1 MNKNCVY
8 TAQGFL
14 ACKNQENVQKEQI
27 NKQLIGRETFAQGG
41 QCTEIN
47 KKFLTLMQNDA
58 ACTQQ
63 TDSVT
68 DPTKCTYKV
77 VCNNLASS
85 QTSTN
90 DPMQANMKKTG
101 ACTTMNNDLNN
112 LLSSYKCSTDFHPD
126 KCTYNFTC
134 LD

>member
-14 ACKNQENVQKEQI
+14 ACKNQGNVQEEQN
-27 NKQLIGRETFAQGG
+27 NKRLNGRETFVQGG

-77 VCNNLASS
+77 VCNNLVSS
-85 QTSTN
+85 QTNTN
-90 DPMQANMKKTG
+90 DPMQVNMKKTG
-101 ACTTMNNDLNN
+101 ACSTMNNDLNN